1 FLLGRGQRGAL
12 VPRAVPPRGVELTGR
27 PRTMESAMAFTAPG
41 AMTRGVAP
49 ATDIAPSTS
58 APRAAARLAEARAAA
73 AGCAYGACRA
83 TAAAAFGGFVAAAAR
98 GRRRGRATTRRVQAP
113 VAKAEEYLLISVV
126 AEDGT
131 RIPVEARPM
140 DTVKVVKAMVEL
152 EIGVSK
158 EDQKLL
164 LGERQLPED
173 ATLSEVGIDKDL
185 ELKLVVIKAADIVES
200 EAEASLNPMERA
212 APAAVGWPF
221 PRGAWL
227 DAALNGELVP
237 GLPLAAGARVLAR
250 VKDDYG
256 APQGVEMLE
265 VEVAYQ
271 ADAFGRYFKGRHVG
285 ASDPYYSWY
294 AASCGQRGARSLA
307 TVFRLCKCSADECGA
322 VAPVGAVVE
331 HLDVWQVVDPR
342 DVARE
347 QAKLICPAA
356 DPGALVMTDAP
367 AAEPLPGELGG
378 WPLGDGGNEDEEEPR
393 GPPRKRA
400 HEVEGTP
407 TPGGPG
413 EASPL
418 DQEIAGLEETA
429 EDPELEARLAR
440 LGGRA
445 ARGVP
450 RQGTPKNAARPAGA
464 VGERL
469 AQVVAGRAAA
479 AAPARTG
486 AAGSRSRLAS
496 ALTAAL
502 LGRDDDDAEDGAESD
517 TERLGGRD
525 RYQGVGIKRDLFRR
539 IARQRPGALLENG
552 LGHLRSQFT
561 QQLSAGEADP
571 LAPCV
576 TQFLNTVFFVAHP
589 PRTLGTDEVRVLRTL
604 GLALDGILRG
614 EVVETADLLMQEFK
628 ARTMA
633 IRDGNWRSARWLT
646 LVAQEQLPSGASLDE
661 ENAAEKVEA
670 RELKVAEL
678 RQRLADRRTSRSPTR
693 SVQLLSDSEGDLDAA
708 AAARVPPA
716 DAAAGRSFAQHKA
729 AHPRREGETQDGL
742 GSGVRAD
749 AAKAA
754 APSTPL
760 PALRPPERQLRG
772 SSQARRWR
780 QMLAEVGTGVSS
792 KFRLALAVHEAVH
805 GSPGA
810 IGRYVRKMCT
820 SPDPTASFARLREVL
835 PLPLPDAPLFER
847 CRAAWYLHQQLPE
860 TCEVDATTAQGWA
873 QLVVFSLNYQYTGH
887 MRCPTVAARRPTA
900 SQISALGIVQEACEY
915 FVQDAATSFEL
926 PDWDQVIASRTVSYG
941 GEETSRALPLSLAGI
956 MPGLPARGVAASVK
970 AVDIAD
976 AQVGAWLADPT
987 LALLPRDE
995 WPAEVPRAAIQVTS
1009 KQEWYSIGTKLVELG
1024 LAAPIADD
1032 RIFKVG
1038 NRKVLAGAF
1047 GVAKGGTP
1055 SPGQACVQRL
1065 IINMVPANS
1074 YQRIMRDDIG
1084 TLSASPSWVAIPLPE
1099 GHMLLWSSDDQASA
1113 FYCYELPEAWQPYMT
1128 LAEAIPNELIGVPG
1142 PGKTHLALRVIPMG
1156 WIYAVTVLQ
1165 HCHRRLGFGSRPLA
1179 AGFPADLEWRKDRPL
1194 PFKSKELEQQ
1204 WIQYNID
1211 DWDHGE
1217 VVPNAM
1223 VAELLG
1229 TMSCAQEE
1237 QRAAYDR
1244 SGISVAPGKAKHR
1257 ALVLERMGAGLDGA
1271 VGRVGVTCVR
1281 AAEFR
1286 RPFMGFL
1293 NSVWAAGRWTRPQTV
1308 PLGMC
1313 DELLGFAMALPLAY
1327 TDLRA
1332 RIDTCVIATD
1342 ASERAGGICHTA
1354 GLSAQGVA
1362 CARGGASAVTLRPGA
1377 VAAPVRG
1384 VRWRPRIVLIELFAG
1399 AAGAAVAAS
1408 RLPIDVMAHVS
1419 CEVEP
1424 AARRLVRRRWA
1435 GVIELGNIEAVDAA
1449 RFTEMLKGYARD
1461 ADWVVLTAGSPCQDL
1476 ASINVVGTGL
1486 EGSRSRLFFRVPELI
1501 QAAEAAFPKRTMW
1514 FVENVFS
1521 MTLESRAEFTRA
1533 LGVTPVF
1540 LDARCLTHVRRP
1552 RLYWCSW
1559 PVTAFLA
1566 SDATVETKG
1575 VGEAAY
1581 FKVSL
1586 AVERLPLSASLLE
1599 GWSTLDPEADL
1610 PCFTRP
1616 IPRRHPPFRP
1626 VGLNRASVL
1635 AAERWAADS
1644 YRYQVNNYEDGSLI
1658 WDARRERGRLPVP
1671 EERAALMGFD
1681 RLYFQAAVI
1690 DSAPAAERDSVI
1702 ESLIGNTFCVQAV
1715 MYLLGS
1721 WLAQVGA
1728 LAAAIP
1734 GSSCLAVGTCEAN
1747 WNVVP
1752 DFQQPGHPDP
1762 QLERSLIVEFLRVA
1776 DRGGTDVR
1784 LDTGAP
1790 YRARAWPR
1798 AALRTHLWAWRIA
1811 KGFRWQRPGHISAL
1825 ELEAAVAGA
1834 RWRCRAVENH
1844 RCRYLHI
1851 LDAQAIAAVSTK
1863 GRSSA
1868 RALQPALRRLNSLLL
1883 ATAGY
1888 PLYGYCDADD
1898 MPADTPSRWSFGRR
1912 CHAPSAAAGEGQVSQ
1927 VTAQAMVRRAA
1938 ARSQPPREAMVT
1950 PLTLQRYRAAVDDVV
1965 DFWIQEH
1972 RQPQT
1977 PAQVDAGVAAFIES
1991 RWLSGGS
1998 LFEIN
2003 NAIAGITHAFP
2014 PVRGHLRD
2022 SWRLA
2027 KTWQRLEPAGR
2038 ALPIGP
2044 LIAAAFAGAFAA
2056 VGQLGA
2062 AAVLAA
2068 GYDAFLRTGEMTSLV
2083 WSDVQLY
2090 PLRQMAVLQLRN
2102 TKSQHQTGA
2111 REFVLVRSGVAV
2123 ALLARA
2129 KAQAHKQDLCLGMEP
2144 SSFMSTF
2151 GRVRELL
2158 ELQDAKLTLYSW
2170 RRGGASADFRS
2181 HGSMEQTLL
2190 RGRWASARTAR
2201 WYVQDAVAEATQLN
2215 LSPTQRRRCGLLASR
2230 LRAEAR

>member
-1 FLLGRGQRGAL
+1 
-12 VPRAVPPRGVELTGR
+12 
-27 PRTMESAMAFTAPG
+27 
-41 AMTRGVAP
+41 
-49 ATDIAPSTS
+49 
-58 APRAAARLAEARAAA
+58 
-73 AGCAYGACRA
+73 
-83 TAAAAFGGFVAAAAR
+83 
-98 GRRRGRATTRRVQAP
+98 
-113 VAKAEEYLLISVV
+113 
-126 AEDGT
+126 
-131 RIPVEARPM
+131 
-140 DTVKVVKAMVEL
+140 
-152 EIGVSK
+152 
-158 EDQKLL
+158 
-164 LGERQLPED
+164 
-173 ATLSEVGIDKDL
+173 
-185 ELKLVVIKAADIVES
+185 
-200 EAEASLNPMERA
+200 
-212 APAAVGWPF
+212 
-221 PRGAWL
+221 
-227 DAALNGELVP
+227 
-237 GLPLAAGARVLAR
+237 
-250 VKDDYG
+250 
-256 APQGVEMLE
+256 
-265 VEVAYQ
+265 
-271 ADAFGRYFKGRHVG
+271 
-285 ASDPYYSWY
+285 
-294 AASCGQRGARSLA
+294 
-307 TVFRLCKCSADECGA
+307 
-322 VAPVGAVVE
+322 
-331 HLDVWQVVDPR
+331 
-342 DVARE
+342 
-347 QAKLICPAA
+347 
-356 DPGALVMTDAP
+356 
-367 AAEPLPGELGG
+367 
-378 WPLGDGGNEDEEEPR
+378 
-393 GPPRKRA
+393 
-400 HEVEGTP
+400 VEGTQ

-413 EASPL
+413 ETSPL

-479 AAPARTG
+479 AAPARASAT
-486 AAGSRSRLAS
+486 GSRSRLAS

-517 TERLGGRD
+517 AERLGGRD
-525 RYQGVGIKRDLFRR
+525 RYQGVNIKRDLFRR

-670 RELKVAEL
+670 RELKKPPA
-678 RQRLADRRTSRSPTR
+678 ARRTSRSPTR

-716 DAAAGRSFAQHKA
+716 EAAAGRSFAQHKA
-729 AHPRREGETQDGL
+729 AHPRGEGETQAAWKARIGRPL
-742 GSGVRAD
+742 
-749 AAKAA
+749 AAKSRGKGKTGKSRGTSTARRTAWAA
-754 APSTPL
+754 AQSTLPS
-760 PALRPPERQLRG
+760 AFRPPERQLRG

-820 SPDPTASFARLREVL
+820 SPAPAASFARLREVL

-847 CRAAWYLHQQLPE
+847 YRAAWYLQQLPE
-860 TCEVDATTAQGWA
+860 TSEVDAATAQGWA

-887 MRCPTVAARRPTA
+887 MRSPTVAARRPTA
-900 SQISALGIVQEACEY
+900 SQVSALGIVQEACEY
-915 FVQDAATSFEL
+915 FVQDAATAFEL

-941 GEETSRALPLSLAGI
+941 GEETARALPLSLAGI

-1009 KQEWYSIGTKLVELG
+1009 KQEWYRIGTKLVELG

-1038 NRKVLAGAF
+1038 SRKVLAGAF

-1055 SPGQACVQRL
+1055 SPGQACAQRL

-1156 WIYAVTVLQ
+1156 WINAAPRV
-1165 HCHRRLGFGSRPLA
+1165 RLSPLA
-1179 AGFPADLEWRKDRPL
+1179 AGFPAELEWRKDRPL

-1204 WIQYNID
+1204 WIQYYID

-1237 QRAAYDR
+1237 QRAAYGR

-1271 VGRVGVTCVR
+1271 VGRVGVTTEKLHQLLAFILWGMGRQGLSSQGTLMILGRCVR

-1293 NSVWAAGRWTRPQTV
+1293 NSVWAAGRWTRPQAV

-1332 RIDTCVIATD
+1332 KIDTCVIATD

-1435 GVIELGNIEAVDAA
+1435 GVIELGNIEAIDTA

-1476 ASINVVGTGL
+1476 ASINAVGTGL

-1626 VGLNRASVL
+1626 VGLDRASVL

-1681 RLYFQAAVI
+1681 RLYFQAAVK

-1752 DFQQPGHPDP
+1752 DFQQPGHRDP

-1790 YRARAWPR
+1790 YRARA
-1798 AALRTHLWAWRIA
+1798 
-1811 KGFRWQRPGHISAL
+1811 
-1825 ELEAAVAGA
+1825 
-1834 RWRCRAVENH
+1834 
-1844 RCRYLHI
+1844 
-1851 LDAQAIAAVSTK
+1851 TK

-1888 PLYGYCDADD
+1888 PLYGYCDTDD
-1898 MPADTPSRWSFGRR
+1898 MPADTPKR
-1912 CHAPSAAAGEGQVSQ
+1912 AAQAAAKVSR
-1927 VTAQAMVRRAA
+1927 VTAQAMARRAA
-1938 ARSQPPREAMVT
+1938 ARSQPLREAMVT
-1950 PLTLQRYRAAVDDVV
+1950 PLALQRYRAAVDEVV

-1998 LFEIN
+1998 LFEVN
-2003 NAIAGITHAFP
+2003 NAIAGITHTFP

-2027 KTWQRLEPAGR
+2027 KTWQRLGPAGR

-2056 VGQLGA
+2056 
-2062 AAVLAA
+2062 
-2068 GYDAFLRTGEMTSLV
+2068 
-2083 WSDVQLY
+2083 
-2090 PLRQMAVLQLRN
+2090 LRN

-2129 KAQAHKQDLCLGMEP
+2129 KAQAHGQDLCLGMEP
-2144 SSFMSTF
+2144 SSFMNTF

-2201 WYVQDAVAEATQLN
+2201 LYVQDAVAEATQLN
-2215 LSPTQRRRCGLLASR
+2215 LSPTQRKRCGLLASR